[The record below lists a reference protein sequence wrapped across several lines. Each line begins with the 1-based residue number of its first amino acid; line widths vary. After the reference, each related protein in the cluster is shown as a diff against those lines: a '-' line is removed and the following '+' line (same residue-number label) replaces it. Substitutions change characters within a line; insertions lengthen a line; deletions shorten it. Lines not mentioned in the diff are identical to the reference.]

1 VKALETRS
9 VAVKLV
15 AKASFPLVLIFLLAA
30 CASRVHAQA
39 DSQFD
44 ALAARATEARTQQNL
59 PQAIE
64 LYGEALKAKPGWAEG
79 WFYRGLLLYRSNG
92 FASAIDAFNHFL
104 QIQPGVGPALA
115 LRGLSEFET
124 GAYADALRDIS
135 QGVAKGA
142 GDQPGIEAVLRFR
155 LAELLGRSGRFEDA
169 MAQYAFFGTHPFK
182 DPDLLVAIGLAGM
195 RIPDLPK
202 NVPADKRPFLESVGG
217 AGYAYLS
224 GDTDAADHQ
233 FNDLFARY
241 PTTPNLNFFYG
252 SLLYNDSPALAIEQF
267 RAEVEHVPSNIY
279 AHAVLAFTLTIAG
292 RFAEARPEAEIALA
306 ASPDMEMAQIA
317 LGRALADTGDVKRTT
332 ELLNKVL
339 EKDPNNLEAHM
350 GLADV
355 YSRAGRREDAYR
367 ERMLCLS
374 LAK

>member
-1 VKALETRS
+1 MAFKPVPR
-9 VAVKLV
+9 
-15 AKASFPLVLIFLLAA
+15 SFPHLVVVILLAA
-30 CASRVHAQA
+30 CAGQLCAQS

-44 ALAARATEARTQQNL
+44 TLAARATEARSQQNIPL
-59 PQAIE
+59 AIQ
-64 LYGEALKAKPGWAEG
+64 LYGKALEAKPDWAEG
-79 WFYRGLLLYRSNG
+79 WFNLGELQYRSHD
-92 FASAIDAFNHFL
+92 FASAIDALNHVLEL
-104 QIQPGVGPALA
+104 QPNAGPAIA

-124 GAYADALRDIS
+124 GAYGDALRDLG
-135 QGVAKGA
+135 QGLAKGA
-142 GDQPGIEAVLRFR
+142 GDQPEKEAVLRFH
-155 LAELLGRSGRFEDA
+155 LAELLGRAGLFEDA
-169 MAQYAFFGTHPFK
+169 VKQYAFLGVHPLK

-195 RIPDLPK
+195 RIPDLPQ
-202 NVPADKRPFLESVGG
+202 NVPAEKRPFLESVGS

-224 GDTDAADHQ
+224 RDFDAADHQ

-252 SLLYNDSPALAIEQF
+252 SLLYNDSPTLAIEQF

-279 AHAVLAFTLTIAG
+279 AHGVLAFTLTVAG
-292 RFAEARPEAEIALA
+292 RFAEAKPEAEIALA

-332 ELLNKVL
+332 ALLNKVL

-367 ERMLCLS
+367 ERMVCLS